1 MKSRNCNIF
10 MSACLAMLFCAC
22 IVDGQDIKLDKD
34 KVLSELKYAVEGKD
48 EWGILYLFQTTIGY
62 DIDPAEGKADFSLF
76 SDIAELEAL
85 VRGKKISIGEFH
97 ARDEKWNILPNL
109 VRVIY
114 NPSSLQMKIK
124 SDVNI
129 KNLLLAMEESDFQNS
144 FSSIDWLE
152 VKGAL
157 FEANRIVR
165 GINILFSR
173 ATRPEYLVSV
183 LPDTEVINRIRREGS
198 LQPYIVITKFFYNED
213 NIINEAGFL
222 LVKRN
227 KMINDIII
235 KIYDDLKIGARSD
248 KPNDRQAEWYFMPM
262 GAKDDVL
269 NLPDA
274 ALKRIYSSY
283 EGWQQS
289 IEGREKQVKILSE
302 AYERGGKTDE
312 NIKKEIDDLRKSLE
326 KSNTSAKKEKLQY
339 EELKARWEAGDFKD
353 TFKERREE

>member
-1 MKSRNCNIF
+1 MKTHNGNIF

-34 KVLSELKYAVEGKD
+34 KVLSELKYAVDGND
-48 EWGILYLFQTTIGY
+48 EWGISYLFQTTMGY

-85 VRGKKISIGEFH
+85 IRGGKISIGEFH
-97 ARDEKWNILPNL
+97 ARDEKWNILPHL

-114 NPSSLQMKIK
+114 SPSSLQMRII

-129 KNLLLAMEESDFQNS
+129 KNLLFAMEESDFQNS
-144 FSSIDWLE
+144 FSSTDWLK

-157 FEANRIVR
+157 FEANRVVR

-173 ATRPEYLVSV
+173 ATRPEYLVSI
-183 LPDTEVINRIRREGS
+183 LPDTEVISRRIRVSKR
-198 LQPYIVITKFFYNED
+198 PYIVITKLFYSED
-213 NIINEAGFL
+213 NKINEAGFL

-235 KIYDDLKIGARSD
+235 KIYDGLKIGAWSD
-248 KPNDRQAEWYFMPM
+248 KPNDCQAEWYFMPM

-269 NLPDA
+269 NLPEA
-274 ALKRIYSSY
+274 ALKIIGNYHEKRR
-283 EGWQQS
+283 QS
-289 IEGREKQVKILSE
+289 IANMEDQLKFLSE

-326 KSNTSAKKEKLQY
+326 KSNTSARKEKLEY
-339 EELKARWEAGDFKD
+339 EELKARWDANDFKD